1 MINENLKLSGQ
12 LNIVLKDKDGNVK
25 DTREVKNLVVQ
36 KGLEFIANRMVLDSG
51 DTGGKGVMSHMAL
64 GSGGATAAGA
74 SQTDLTTLL
83 GSREALDS
91 AAQVT
96 GSLHKVEYTASFE
109 AGDAT
114 GAVTEAG
121 IFNAAASGDMLC
133 RTTFSVVNKAADDTM
148 SVTWTITLA
157 AS

>member
-25 DTREVKNLVVQ
+25 DSREVKNLVVNT
-36 KGLEFIANRMVLDSG
+36 GLAYIASRMVGTS
-51 DTGGKGVMSHMAL
+51 KSVMSHMAL
-64 GSGGATAAGA
+64 GSGTTAAAAG
-74 SQTDLTTLL
+74 QTDLVSIL

-91 AAQVT
+91 T
-96 GSLHKVEYTASFE
+96 TISGTNDEKVVYVSSFE

-121 IFNAAASGDMLC
+121 IFNASTAGDMLC
-133 RTTFSVVNKAADDTM
+133 RTVFSVVNKAADDTM
-148 SVTWTITLA
+148 TVTWTITLSA
-157 AS
+157 V

>member
-12 LNIVLKDKDGNVK
+12 LNIVLKDKAGNIK
-25 DTREVKNLVVQ
+25 DQVEVKNLVVNT
-36 KGLEFIANRMVLDSG
+36 GLAYIASRM
-51 DTGGKGVMSHMAL
+51 TGTSKSVMSHMAL
-64 GSGGATAAGA
+64 GSGTTAAAAG
-74 SQTDLTTLL
+74 QTDLVSVL

-91 AAQVT
+91 TTIAGT
-96 GSLHKVEYTASFE
+96 NDEKVVYVSSFE

-121 IFNAAASGDMLC
+121 IFNAASGGDMLC
-133 RTTFSVVNKAADDTM
+133 RTVFSVVNKAADDTM
-148 SVTWTITLA
+148 SVTWTITLS